1 MRLLT
6 SCLIHK
12 IAQTNHDLREGCF
25 DLGDLCEAKRMK
37 LTVFLNGQFLS
48 PRNDHSVFR
57 NVPQSI
63 EFFKVIPECVIKLRW
78 MRREIGEPF
87 GKEVA
92 HFAKVLFCSRPM
104 FSQRVA
110 RSRSIELAIM
120 FILPQKVEASLSCV
134 SINCILL
141 PPTSSRKIFLGA
153 LNCRVRAGAHSISHH
168 SAASPQVLC
177 VCGTRLSLRHG

>member
-1 MRLLT
+1 MRLLDKPMIDGDLRLVKNSESVTANAPVNGLGSRESNPAYSCTVETLEWFGWMRLLT

-92 HFAKVLFCSRPM
+92 HLAKVLFS
-104 FSQRVA
+104 
-110 RSRSIELAIM
+110 L
-120 FILPQKVEASLSCV
+120 EADV
-134 SINCILL
+134 FAK
-141 PPTSSRKIFLGA
+141 SSEK
-153 LNCRVRAGAHSISHH
+153 
-168 SAASPQVLC
+168 
-177 VCGTRLSLRHG
+177 